1 MVYSILNAKKL
12 HGSGIIIQQAFKAM
26 NWKFP
31 KPETVPEG
39 DRDRLTND
47 IIPLMFAYMGPG
59 FSG

>member
-1 MVYSILNAKKL
+1 
-12 HGSGIIIQQAFKAM
+12 M

-39 DRDRLTND
+39 DRDRLTD
-47 IIPLMFAYMGPG
+47 EIIPLMFAYMGPG